1 MQKPQA
7 LLSALQ
13 ILQKRSTEKK
23 LWSYYPDEG
32 PLRRELYEKH
42 TKFFEAGSKYRQR
55 LMLAANRVGKTEG
68 VGLYEMTLHL
78 TGEYPNW
85 WQGRR
90 FKKGI
95 SAWACGDS
103 GPTVK
108 EILQSKLLGSI
119 HSPGTGLIPAVNI
132 HKIVRKSGVP
142 DAVDSIYVKHKSGE
156 ISHLTFKAYEQGVEA
171 FQGTEKDVILLDEE
185 PPMDIYTECLVR
197 TMTNNGLIMCTF
209 TPLLGMSTV
218 VLYFLPG
225 GKLEDAGKDPTKFVI
240 MATWDDVPHLTQ
252 EAKDE
257 LWASIPPFQ
266 RDARSKGVPQLG
278 AGAIFPIPEED
289 ITVDDFTIP
298 KEWPRCFALDIGWN
312 RTAALYGAI
321 DKQTG
326 VRYIYSEYYR
336 GQAEPVVHVEGM
348 KARGLWIPGV
358 IDPAGRG
365 RNQKDGSRLVEDYK
379 ALGLDLEPARNAVE
393 TGLLRTWQNL
403 SSGKTKVF
411 RSCKNYFAEY
421 RLYRRD
427 DKGDVVK
434 ENDHLMD
441 CARYIEMSGFDRAK
455 TEPPRI
461 EDKVY
466 EYRPYADSYNQ
477 GWMQ

>member
-1 MQKPQA
+1 
-7 LLSALQ
+7 
-13 ILQKRSTEKK
+13 
-23 LWSYYPDEG
+23 
-32 PLRRELYEKH
+32 
-42 TKFFEAGSKYRQR
+42 
-55 LMLAANRVGKTEG
+55 MLAANRVGKTEG

-78 TGEYPNW
+78 TGEYPKW

-90 FKKGI
+90 FTKHI
-95 SAWACGDS
+95 DAWVCGDS

-108 EILQSKLLGSI
+108 EILQKKLLGSI
-119 HSPGTGLIPAVNI
+119 IDPGTGLIPAANI
-132 HKIVRKSGVP
+132 SKIVRKSGVP
-142 DAVDSIYVKHKSGE
+142 DAVDTIYVKHKSGGT
-156 ISHLTFKAYEQGVEA
+156 SQLVFKAYEQGVEA

-197 TMTNNGLIMCTF
+197 TMTNNGMIMCTF
-209 TPLLGMSTV
+209 TPLLGMSEV

-225 GKLEDAGKDPTKFVI
+225 GKLTEDGKDPTKFVI
-240 MATWDDVPHLTQ
+240 MATWDDVPHLSQ

-278 AGAIFPIPEED
+278 AGAIFPIQEAD
-289 ITVDDFTIP
+289 ITVDDFPIP
-298 KEWPRCFALDIGWN
+298 KEWPRAFALDFGWN

-326 VRYIYSEYYR
+326 VKYIYSEYYR
-336 GQAEPVVHVEGM
+336 GTAEPVVHVEGL

-358 IDPAGRG
+358 CDPAGRG
-365 RNQKDGSRLVEDYK
+365 RNQLDGRRAVEEYK

-393 TGLLRTWQNL
+393 AGLLRTWQDL

-411 RSCKNYFAEY
+411 RSCGNFFAEY

-441 CARYIEMSGFDRAK
+441 DLRYLHMSGFDRAR

-466 EYRPYADSYNQ
+466 EYRPYANEYSQ